1 MPAQFSVRYT
11 PANPTVVIFWSH
23 RRAIWTVSFLNSL
36 PSRTPYSSQHSSG
49 WQMSNPVRLEHGE
62 HRAYF
67 RPHSAEGIHANKTM
81 VLLLLRRNVVH
92 CRRHLGWTFFSFR
105 YLSSFRPPHRRFR
118 MYGSIECEPN
128 RILPQQ
134 YFVGLFMVDGCCWHG
149 RNRAVRRWFGG
160 RRLRT

>member
-49 WQMSNPVRLEHGE
+49 WQMSNPVRLEHGGAVGKSSPIE

-81 VLLLLRRNVVH
+81 VLLLLLRRNVVH
-92 CRRHLGWTFFSFR
+92 CRRHLGWTFFFFSLPFVISPPASPVPDVR
-105 YLSSFRPPHRRFR
+105 KYRMWTESDSSTTVFCGIV
-118 MYGSIECEPN
+118 Y
-128 RILPQQ
+128 
-134 YFVGLFMVDGCCWHG
+134 
-149 RNRAVRRWFGG
+149 G
-160 RRLRT
+160 RRLLLTRP